1 MRRKR
6 SAVLHQMQLLGVD
19 TADWGKVDKFCQ
31 DKRIAGM
38 AFREIDG
45 DGLDALLTKLHA
57 IRRKKDNK
65 NETK

>member
-1 MRRKR
+1 MMRGARHG
-6 SAVLHQMQLLGVD
+6 VLGVD

-57 IRRKKDNK
+57 IRRKRNNK
-65 NETK
+65 NEER